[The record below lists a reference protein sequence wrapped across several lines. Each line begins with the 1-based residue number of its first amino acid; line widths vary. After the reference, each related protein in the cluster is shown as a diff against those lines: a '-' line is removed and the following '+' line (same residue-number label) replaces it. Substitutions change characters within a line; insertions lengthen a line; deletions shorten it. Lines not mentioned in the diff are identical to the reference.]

1 MFQFLQPLAIGGL
14 QAAVLG
20 FPLVVGGG
28 ADAVA
33 PPDRIDGPA
42 GIGLLQN
49 RHHLGLSELRL
60 AQGNLLARVAIV
72 PEGSPYG
79 PSQIGGSLRFRR
91 HIRRGV

>member
-1 MFQFLQPLAIGGL
+1 MFQFLQPLDIGGL

-33 PPDRIDGPA
+33 PLDLIDGSA

-49 RHHLGLSELRL
+49 RPNLGLSELRL
-60 AQGNLLARVAIV
+60 AHGNLLARVAIV
-72 PEGSPYG
+72 PESSPSD
-79 PSQIGGSLRFRR
+79 PSTFEGSLR
-91 HIRRGV
+91 HK